1 MIMHKARKEFT
12 VSNLYSKIK
21 IMKKTTIAIIQSIL
35 YLIAPYIALQLCR
48 MNRSIVTDNLFF
60 IFLILLTI
68 SFWFSIW
75 KLEKALDNDS
85 QQYNSKKLEFW
96 YFLITYIFS
105 YFCTKLE
112 IFVLFLRQWNK
123 PLIQLDLRRNVH
135 SLKTVLYNRNVLY
148 FKVE

>member
-1 MIMHKARKEFT
+1 MGKNKTIIKLEIIKHKARKEFT

-21 IMKKTTIAIIQSIL
+21 IMKKKTIAIIQCIL

-85 QQYNSKKLEFW
+85 Q
-96 YFLITYIFS
+96 
-105 YFCTKLE
+105 
-112 IFVLFLRQWNK
+112 
-123 PLIQLDLRRNVH
+123 
-135 SLKTVLYNRNVLY
+135 
-148 FKVE
+148 

>member
-1 MIMHKARKEFT
+1 MNLGKNKTIIKLEMIKHKARKEFT

-21 IMKKTTIAIIQSIL
+21 IMKKKTIAIIQCIL

-85 QQYNSKKLEFW
+85 Q
-96 YFLITYIFS
+96 
-105 YFCTKLE
+105 
-112 IFVLFLRQWNK
+112 
-123 PLIQLDLRRNVH
+123 
-135 SLKTVLYNRNVLY
+135 
-148 FKVE
+148 

>member
-1 MIMHKARKEFT
+1 MGKNKTIIKLEMIKHKARKEFT

-21 IMKKTTIAIIQSIL
+21 IMKKKTIAIIQCIL

-85 QQYNSKKLEFW
+85 Q
-96 YFLITYIFS
+96 
-105 YFCTKLE
+105 
-112 IFVLFLRQWNK
+112 
-123 PLIQLDLRRNVH
+123 
-135 SLKTVLYNRNVLY
+135 
-148 FKVE
+148 

>member
-1 MIMHKARKEFT
+1 MIKHKARKEFT

-21 IMKKTTIAIIQSIL
+21 IMKKRTIAIIQCIL

-75 KLEKALDNDS
+75 KLEKALANDL
-85 QQYNSKKLEFW
+85 Q
-96 YFLITYIFS
+96 
-105 YFCTKLE
+105 
-112 IFVLFLRQWNK
+112 
-123 PLIQLDLRRNVH
+123 
-135 SLKTVLYNRNVLY
+135 
-148 FKVE
+148 

>member
-1 MIMHKARKEFT
+1 MNLGKNKTIIKLEMIKHKARKEFT

-21 IMKKTTIAIIQSIL
+21 IMKKKTIAIIQCIL

-75 KLEKALDNDS
+75 KLEKALDND
-85 QQYNSKKLEFW
+85 
-96 YFLITYIFS
+96 
-105 YFCTKLE
+105 
-112 IFVLFLRQWNK
+112 
-123 PLIQLDLRRNVH
+123 
-135 SLKTVLYNRNVLY
+135 
-148 FKVE
+148 

>member
-1 MIMHKARKEFT
+1 MGKNKTIIKLEIIKHKARKEFT

-21 IMKKTTIAIIQSIL
+21 IMKKKTIAIIQCIL
-35 YLIAPYIALQLCR
+35 YLIAPYVALQLCR

-85 QQYNSKKLEFW
+85 Q
-96 YFLITYIFS
+96 
-105 YFCTKLE
+105 
-112 IFVLFLRQWNK
+112 
-123 PLIQLDLRRNVH
+123 
-135 SLKTVLYNRNVLY
+135 
-148 FKVE
+148 

>member
-1 MIMHKARKEFT
+1 MNLGKNKTIIKLEIIKHKARKEFT

-21 IMKKTTIAIIQSIL
+21 IMKKKTIAIIQCIL

-75 KLEKALDNDS
+75 KLEKALDND
-85 QQYNSKKLEFW
+85 
-96 YFLITYIFS
+96 
-105 YFCTKLE
+105 
-112 IFVLFLRQWNK
+112 
-123 PLIQLDLRRNVH
+123 
-135 SLKTVLYNRNVLY
+135 
-148 FKVE
+148 

>member
-1 MIMHKARKEFT
+1 MIKHKARKEFT

-21 IMKKTTIAIIQSIL
+21 IMKKKTIAIIQCIL

-75 KLEKALDNDS
+75 KLEKALNND
-85 QQYNSKKLEFW
+85 
-96 YFLITYIFS
+96 
-105 YFCTKLE
+105 
-112 IFVLFLRQWNK
+112 
-123 PLIQLDLRRNVH
+123 
-135 SLKTVLYNRNVLY
+135 
-148 FKVE
+148 

>member
-1 MIMHKARKEFT
+1 MIKHKARKEFT

-21 IMKKTTIAIIQSIL
+21 IMKKKTIAIIQCIL

-85 QQYNSKKLEFW
+85 Q
-96 YFLITYIFS
+96 
-105 YFCTKLE
+105 
-112 IFVLFLRQWNK
+112 
-123 PLIQLDLRRNVH
+123 
-135 SLKTVLYNRNVLY
+135 
-148 FKVE
+148 

>member
-1 MIMHKARKEFT
+1 MNFGKNKTLIKLEMIKHKARKEFT

-21 IMKKTTIAIIQSIL
+21 IMKKKTIAIIQCIL

-85 QQYNSKKLEFW
+85 Q
-96 YFLITYIFS
+96 
-105 YFCTKLE
+105 
-112 IFVLFLRQWNK
+112 
-123 PLIQLDLRRNVH
+123 
-135 SLKTVLYNRNVLY
+135 
-148 FKVE
+148 

>member
-1 MIMHKARKEFT
+1 MNFGKNKTIIKLEKIKHKARKEFT

-21 IMKKTTIAIIQSIL
+21 IMKKKTIAIIQCIL

-85 QQYNSKKLEFW
+85 Q
-96 YFLITYIFS
+96 
-105 YFCTKLE
+105 
-112 IFVLFLRQWNK
+112 
-123 PLIQLDLRRNVH
+123 
-135 SLKTVLYNRNVLY
+135 
-148 FKVE
+148 

>member
-1 MIMHKARKEFT
+1 MGKNKTIIKLEIIKHKARKEFT

-21 IMKKTTIAIIQSIL
+21 IMKKKTIAIIQCIL

-48 MNRSIVTDNLFF
+48 MNRSIITDNLFF

-85 QQYNSKKLEFW
+85 Q
-96 YFLITYIFS
+96 
-105 YFCTKLE
+105 
-112 IFVLFLRQWNK
+112 
-123 PLIQLDLRRNVH
+123 
-135 SLKTVLYNRNVLY
+135 
-148 FKVE
+148 

>member
-1 MIMHKARKEFT
+1 MGKNKTIIKLEMIKHKARKEFT

-21 IMKKTTIAIIQSIL
+21 IMKKKTIAIIQCIL

-75 KLEKALDNDS
+75 KLEKALDND
-85 QQYNSKKLEFW
+85 
-96 YFLITYIFS
+96 
-105 YFCTKLE
+105 
-112 IFVLFLRQWNK
+112 
-123 PLIQLDLRRNVH
+123 
-135 SLKTVLYNRNVLY
+135 
-148 FKVE
+148 

>member
-1 MIMHKARKEFT
+1 MRSVIFQTRYFTQVKEFT

-21 IMKKTTIAIIQSIL
+21 IMKKKTIAIIQCIL

-85 QQYNSKKLEFW
+85 Q
-96 YFLITYIFS
+96 
-105 YFCTKLE
+105 
-112 IFVLFLRQWNK
+112 
-123 PLIQLDLRRNVH
+123 
-135 SLKTVLYNRNVLY
+135 
-148 FKVE
+148 